1 MGDGGPTALVSVP
14 DVRGLSFPEA
24 RRVIR
29 RAGLKMAGPSSGPGS
44 SWAWSTN
51 PADMIAD
58 WVANRATGWLEDRAR
73 VTVAQ
78 NPPPGT
84 TVRRGSTVTVHA
96 GNRGQ
101 GPVAHA

>member
-1 MGDGGPTALVSVP
+1 MGDGSPTALVSVP

-29 RAGLKMAGPSSGPGS
+29 RAGLRLAGPPSAPGS
-44 SWAWSTN
+44 GWDWSTS

-58 WVANRATGWLEDRAR
+58 WVANWATGWLEGRAR
-73 VTVAQ
+73 IIVAQ

-84 TVRRGSTVTVHA
+84 TAKRGSTVTVYV
-96 GNRGQ
+96 GSRGQ